1 MECDCVKK
9 VFRIILFIAALAI
22 GGWLGTIFL
31 AEFEPLKILAFFAVC
46 GVLGVVFHQID
57 KRISKD

>member
-1 MECDCVKK
+1 MKK
-9 VFRIILFIAALAI
+9 VVRMILFIAALAI

-31 AEFEPLKILAFFAVC
+31 TEIEPLKILAFFAICV
-46 GVLGVVFHQID
+46 VLGVVFHQID